1 MYSRRNFLVSF
12 LLVTPFLFAPFGL
25 LTRMPNYHYAKNDR
39 KFIKQ
44 GWLLQEGDV

>member
-1 MYSRRNFLVSF
+1 MYSRRTFLVRS
-12 LLVTPFLFAPFGL
+12 LLFTPFLVAPL
-25 LTRMPNYHYAKNDR
+25 RMLKRMHEDNYAKSDE

>member
-1 MYSRRNFLVSF
+1 MGVLMFSPLLFSPARLAYKIYS
-12 LLVTPFLFAPFGL
+12 
-25 LTRMPNYHYAKNDR
+25 NYYNKSG

>member
-1 MYSRRNFLVSF
+1 MSRRSFLVRLIVYTAMLLMPVGSF
-12 LLVTPFLFAPFGL
+12 YRIQANNNKSGG
-25 LTRMPNYHYAKNDR
+25 